1 MNTDIWETIMYHCT
15 VCDAIKIFNLCRAFQ
30 DGISDNVFR
39 KIAIIDR
46 GHLFWEKAN
55 ERDVNESDPKS
66 TYREE
71 LVRIYEFEKKCG
83 QRFKN
88 EDYFSL
94 WDAMHSTRTQ
104 RIIK

>member
-1 MNTDIWETIMYHCT
+1 MSSIPSRN
-15 VCDAIKIFNLCRAFQ
+15 
-30 DGISDNVFR
+30 FR
-39 KIAIIDR
+39 QCFPRNRYYNR

-55 ERDVNESDPKS
+55 ERDVDESDPKS

-94 WDAMHSTRTQ
+94 WDTIHSTRTQ
-104 RIIK
+104 RSIK